1 MRCRRCSNKACI
13 ELPRHNTAFCE
24 NCFFRYFRGQV
35 SQAVNSLKLLERED
49 KVLVAVSGGKDS
61 LVLWEVLMGM
71 GYQTAGLHVD
81 LGIGDDYSV
90 KSREKTE
97 NFADKRGAQ
106 LIVYD
111 LSEELGY
118 TVPQISE
125 TSRRKSCSTCGVV
138 KRHVFNSV
146 ALEKGF
152 TAVAT
157 GHNLDDETARLLG
170 NLLGWQVEYLS
181 HQSPML
187 EDNPPALIKKIK
199 PLFRLTERETAAYA
213 FMKGISYIMEECPY
227 SVDARSIRLKNA
239 LNQLETQSPGTK
251 HNFYLGFLK
260 NTDLFKNSDKTVL
273 NSCRVCNKPTPV
285 GVCAY
290 CRLIEQVGASS

>member
-24 NCFFRYFRGQV
+24 NCFFHYFRGQV
-35 SQAVNSLKLLERED
+35 SKAVNSLKLLERED

-106 LIVYD
+106 LIVHA

-125 TSRRKSCSTCGVV
+125 TSRRKSCSTCGVI

-181 HQSPML
+181 HQSPRL

-239 LNQLETQSPGTK
+239 LNQLEAQSPGTK

-260 NTDLFKNSDKTVL
+260 NADLFKGSDKTVL